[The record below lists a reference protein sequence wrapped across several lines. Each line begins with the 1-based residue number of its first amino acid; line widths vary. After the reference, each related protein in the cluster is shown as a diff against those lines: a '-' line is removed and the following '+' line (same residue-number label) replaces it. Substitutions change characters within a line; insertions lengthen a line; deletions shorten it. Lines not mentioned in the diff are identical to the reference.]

1 MSHYNKGMRLDSI
14 YPQMIEDASL
24 LPEEENIKFVF
35 RHSIRYD
42 NPVDGDYSNLLL
54 TPEGISIAEKLGR
67 SLDREIGYTLSS
79 PVKRCQQTIEHI
91 LKGAKESQKYSSDK
105 NDVIIRSELCNLKG
119 DIRPIAQ
126 GGVGW
131 YEYYHYLQ
139 ENDTEATRG
148 YSLEQECKPILD
160 CLFSYNSSGN
170 KLDLFCSHDS
180 HLVML
185 ASALFGLKTGLHEA
199 TDKWVSFTEGMFIYG
214 KREDFTAIFR
224 GQKKRFVN
232 LFLSG
237 S

>member
-1 MSHYNKGMRLDSI
+1 MRLDSI
-14 YPQMIEDASL
+14 YPQMKEDASL
-24 LPEEENIKFVF
+24 LPEEQNIKFIF
-35 RHSIRYD
+35 RHSIRFD
-42 NPVDGDYSNLLL
+42 NPVDGDYSSLLL
-54 TPEGISIAEKLGR
+54 TPEGIKIAENIGR
-67 SLDREIGYTLSS
+67 SLDRTIGYTLSS
-79 PVKRCQQTIEHI
+79 PVKRCQQTIECI
-91 LKGAKESQKYSSDK
+91 LAGVKEVKNYSTNKDL
-105 NDVIIRSELCNLKG
+105 IIRNELCNLKG
-119 DIRPIAQ
+119 DVRPIAQ

-139 ENDTEATRG
+139 ENDLEGTRG
-148 YSLEQECKPILD
+148 FSLEEECKPILD
-160 CLFSYNSSGN
+160 CLFSYNSGSN
-170 KLDLFCSHDS
+170 NLDLFCSHDS

-214 KREDFTAIFR
+214 TRNDFTAIFR